1 MSEATMAAET
11 APARR
16 SFAGPEELPEVMR
29 KATAELLLA
38 LADDEFVL
46 GFWDSEWTGIGPVLE
61 EDVAYSSL
69 AQDEIGHARALYELL
84 AQLAGRSADQIA
96 YDRGP
101 EGFRQARLLDLDRGD
116 WAHSI
121 ARRYLYDTAD
131 AVRLAALARSA
142 YAPLAGLVGK
152 IRREEVYHLQHFDTW
167 LRRLSA
173 DEVGRAR
180 LAAGLTAVWPA
191 ALDLFT
197 PLASEATLLDS
208 GILTRPFA
216 ALRAD
221 WLAALAPILGDLNL
235 PFPAQRSADGTYS
248 PTIAPVTGGRTGDHD
263 PAFDRLWQEMTLV
276 FREEPGAE
284 W

>member
-1 MSEATMAAET
+1 MATTVGITPARPTFASPEDLPSEARA
-11 APARR
+11 
-16 SFAGPEELPEVMR
+16 
-29 KATAELLLA
+29 ATAELLLA

-84 AQLAGRSADQIA
+84 AQLDGRSADQLA

-131 AVRLAALARSA
+131 AVRLASLARST

-152 IRREEVYHLQHFDTW
+152 IRREELYHLQHFDTW
-167 LRRLSA
+167 LRRLNA
-173 DEVGRAR
+173 DEDGRAR
-180 LAAGLTAVWPA
+180 LTAGLTALWPA

-197 PLASEATLLDS
+197 PLAGEATLLDY
-208 GILTRPFA
+208 GILPRAFA

-221 WLAALAPILGDLNL
+221 WLAALAPILGDLGL
-235 PFPAQRSADGTYS
+235 PFPAHQSADGTYT
-248 PTIAPVTGGRTGDHD
+248 PTIAPITGGRTGNHD
-263 PAFDRLWQEMTLV
+263 PAFNRLWHEMTLV
-276 FREEPGAE
+276 YREEPGAE